1 MSDQTLMR
9 SSAVMAAGTFVSRLL
24 GFVRAIALTGLLGV
38 TAALANDT
46 FATANTVPNQV
57 YNLIAGGLLNA
68 VLVPQITR
76 ASRHED
82 GGQAF
87 LDRLLTVAL
96 VALAAVTVLV
106 VALAPLVPVVLND
119 GSWDAS
125 TRALAVAFAFW
136 CLPQVFFYGLYTV
149 LGQVL
154 NARGRFGAYM
164 WAPVLNNVVAI
175 GGVIAM
181 YVWIGGYDRVS
192 NPHPPST
199 WTTGQIALLGG
210 TATLGVV
217 LQALVLLAPLRS
229 IGFRYRPRFGWR
241 GVGLGSAG
249 RVAGWTFAAALVG
262 QLAFVVTTRS
272 VTGASTDGG
281 PGQGAYGNAY
291 LLFVLPH
298 SLVTVSLVTALF
310 TRMSRSAA
318 DGDAPAVRRD
328 LSLGLRLTGVATVLA
343 TAGLLA
349 LGPDLTSTLF
359 AANSLA
365 ESRAI
370 GYAAMAMSLGLV
382 AFSAQYLFQ
391 RAFYAYSDAR
401 TPFLVQLPV
410 AAVIAAGSWLS
421 ARALSPQHIVVGIG
435 LGMATAYTVGA
446 VLSAVLL
453 RRRLGGLDGAHVLRT
468 YVRLLLA
475 GTGAG
480 LVGWGVSLGSHTLLA
495 GRPAS
500 VLALVVGGAAATI
513 VFAGLCRRL
522 HVREMDEVAGPL
534 LRRLPARL
542 RPQGGGGPGR

>member
-1 MSDQTLMR
+1 MSDPTLLR

-106 VALAPLVPVVLND
+106 VAFAPLVPVVLND
-119 GSWDAS
+119 GSWDAP

-175 GGVIAM
+175 GGIVAM

-199 WTTGQIALLGG
+199 WTPGQIALLGG

-272 VTGASTDGG
+272 VTGASSDGG

-318 DGDAPAVRRD
+318 DGDTRAVRRD

-370 GYAAMAMSLGLV
+370 GYAVMAMSLGLV

-410 AAVIAAGSWLS
+410 AAVIAGGSWLS
-421 ARALSPQHIVVGIG
+421 AQALSPQHVVVGIG
-435 LGMATAYTVGA
+435 LGMAAGYTVGA
-446 VLSAVLL
+446 LLSAGLL
-453 RRRLGGLDGAHVLRT
+453 RRRLAGLDGAHVLRT
-468 YVRLLLA
+468 YVRLALA
-475 GTGAG
+475 GAGAG
-480 LVGWGVSLGSHTLLA
+480 LVGWGVSLGSHALLA
-495 GRPAS
+495 GRAAS
-500 VLALVVGGAAATI
+500 VLALVVGGAAVLV
-513 VFAGLCRRL
+513 VFAALCRRL
-522 HVREMDEVAGPL
+522 HVRELDEVAGPL

>member
-1 MSDQTLMR
+1 MDQSLLR
-9 SSAVMAAGTFVSRLL
+9 SSAVMATGTFVSRLL
-24 GFVRAIALTGLLGV
+24 GFVRAIALTALLGV

-119 GSWDAS
+119 GSWDAP

-175 GGVIAM
+175 GGIIAM

-199 WTTGQIALLGG
+199 WTPGQIALLGG

-217 LQALVLLAPLRS
+217 LQSLVLLQPLRS

-249 RVAGWTFAAALVG
+249 RVAGWTFAAALIG
-262 QLAFVVTTRS
+262 QLAFVVTTRA
-272 VTGASTDGG
+272 VNGAGADGG

-318 DGDAPAVRRD
+318 DDDTRAVRRD

-370 GYAAMAMSLGLV
+370 GFAVMAMSLGLV

-410 AAVIAAGSWLS
+410 AAVVAAGSWLS
-421 ARALSPQHIVVGIG
+421 ARALSPQHVVIG
-435 LGMATAYTVGA
+435 VSLSTAIAYIVGA

-475 GTGAG
+475 GAVAG
-480 LVGWGVSLGSHTLLA
+480 LVGWGVSLGSHALLA

-500 VLALVVGGAAATI
+500 VLALVVGSAIATI
-513 VFAGLCRRL
+513 VFAALCRRL
-522 HVREMDEVAGPL
+522 QVREVDEVAGPL

-542 RPQGGGGPGR
+542 RPQGGGAPGR

>member
-1 MSDQTLMR
+1 MSDQALLR

-24 GFVRAIALTGLLGV
+24 GFVRAILLTGLLGV
-38 TAALANDT
+38 TAALANDA

-76 ASRHED
+76 AVRHQD
-82 GGQAF
+82 GGQEF

-119 GSWDAS
+119 GSWDAP

-154 NARGRFGAYM
+154 NARGHFGAYM

-175 GGVIAM
+175 AGIAVM
-181 YVWIGGYDRVS
+181 YLWIGGYGT
-192 NPHPPST
+192 NPHPPAT
-199 WTTGQIALLGG
+199 WTVGQIAVLGG

-217 LQALVLLAPLRS
+217 LQSLVLIAPLRS

-262 QLAFVVTTRS
+262 QLAFIVTTRS
-272 VTGASTDGG
+272 VTGASADGG

-298 SLVTVSLVTALF
+298 SLITVSLVTALF
-310 TRMSRSAA
+310 TRMSRAAA
-318 DGDAPAVRRD
+318 DDDVAGVRRD
-328 LSLGLRLTGVATVLA
+328 LSLGLRLTAGATTVAS
-343 TAGLLA
+343 AGLLA

-359 AANSLA
+359 TFNSLPEA
-365 ESRAI
+365 RAI
-370 GYAAMAMSLGLV
+370 GYATMAMSLGLT

-391 RAFYAYSDAR
+391 RAYYAFADAR
-401 TPFLVQLPV
+401 TPFLVQVPV
-410 AAVIAAGSWLS
+410 AVVIATTSFASGRL
-421 ARALSPQHIVVGIG
+421 LSPERVVIGIG
-435 LGMATAYTVGA
+435 LGMAAAYTLGA

-453 RRRLGGLDGAHVLRT
+453 HRRLGSLDGARVLRT
-468 YVRLLLA
+468 YVRLVLA
-475 GTGAG
+475 AGIAG
-480 LVGWGVSLGSHTLLA
+480 LLGWGVSLAVHSVVA

-500 VLALVVGGAAATI
+500 VVALLVGGPVVLVA
-513 VFAGLCRRL
+513 FGAGCRALRVSEL
-522 HVREMDEVAGPL
+522 DDVIGPL
-534 LRRLPARL
+534 RRRLPSPR
-542 RPQGGGGPGR
+542 RPR